1 MSKTIL
7 VISLII
13 LKLCRAE
20 DYREVRLQESGSVEI
35 GEMSAI
41 TLQSNQICSIIA
53 NDVKIMGKSLLLI
66 TKDK

>member
-7 VISLII
+7 VLSMII
-13 LKLCRAE
+13 FKLCRAE
-20 DYREVRLQESGSVEI
+20 DYREVRLQESGVVEI
-35 GEMSAI
+35 GDMSAI

-53 NDVKIMGKSLLLI
+53 NEVKIMGKFLLLI